1 MSDSKVVNSGM
12 PEPVNSWDRYS
23 RKQKR
28 MVLICSL
35 IGTLVFWGDR
45 SMVSPILPRVAG
57 DLNGVHLYSWVP
69 MAYMLA
75 AAIMAPIWGKLSDIF
90 GRRTIYLWLLSLAL
104 TGFVGC
110 ATASTYVT
118 VIVMRTV
125 AGIGIG
131 GIQGLNF
138 TLIGTFFAPDERG
151 KMAGT
156 MGFIYGGCALGAP
169 VLSGIITDHLGWR
182 YSMLVGVPVCIAGI
196 LMCLAFLPNVRLEGA
211 RRKIDYLG
219 MVLLAAGTIPCVIGF
234 SWAGSTYPWTSG
246 PIMGLFGFSIL
257 SFTLFYHH
265 EKRVPGYAL
274 IGVELFR
281 NRAYMCTCLVS
292 IFMAYSITAVS
303 TYLPMFCQGVQGMS
317 TTLFS
322 TIGVPASL
330 VTIFTGY
337 LAGYLLDKTGHYKW
351 LLIMATASGVIVCFT
366 ISQLTATVTVVALMA
381 IRVTQQLFGAGFM
394 PMINP
399 LAAIAPLKQEQHA
412 VGSGTVNFMSSLGN
426 SLCPAILGSV
436 LNASYAKSLA
446 LNTADLAP
454 SLNAGQLKM
463 IATSRI
469 LLHAPSLNAFEKS
482 FGGNTALYNRTVEA
496 VRLSLHQTVS
506 AVFLVAAGCVCI
518 SLVMA
523 LLVKEAPIPK
533 GRKFGVARAGR

>member
-1 MSDSKVVNSGM
+1 MGDSKAANNGMSDQ
-12 PEPVNSWDRYS
+12 VNSWDRYS
-23 RKQKR
+23 LKQRR
-28 MVLICSL
+28 MVLLCAL

-69 MAYMLA
+69 TAYMLA
-75 AAIMAPIWGKLSDIF
+75 AAIAAPIWGKLSDIF
-90 GRRTIYLWLLSLAL
+90 GRRTIYLWLFSLAL
-104 TGFVGC
+104 AGFVGC

-125 AGIGIG
+125 AGMGIG

-169 VLSGIITDHLGWR
+169 VLSGVITDHFGWR
-182 YSMLVGVPVCIAGI
+182 YSMLVGVPVCLAGI
-196 LMCLAFLPNVRLEGA
+196 LMCLAFLPNVRLEGV
-211 RRKIDYLG
+211 RKKLDYLG
-219 MVLLAAGTIPCVIGF
+219 MVLLAAGTVPCVVGF
-234 SWAGSTYPWTSG
+234 SWAGSAYPWTSG
-246 PIMGLFGFSIL
+246 MIIGLFSL
-257 SFTLFYHH
+257 SVVSFTLFYQH
-265 EKRVPGYAL
+265 ERRVAGYAL
-274 IGVELFR
+274 IGVELFK

-292 IFMAYSITAVS
+292 IFMAYSITAVA

-317 TTLFS
+317 TTTFA
-322 TIGVPASL
+322 TVGIPASL
-330 VTIFTGY
+330 ITIFTGY

-351 LLIMATASGVIVCFT
+351 LLIVATASGVIVCFT
-366 ISQLTATVTVVALMA
+366 ISQLTATVTIVALMA
-381 IRVTQQLFGAGFM
+381 IRVGQQLFGAGFM

-399 LAAIAPLKQEQHA
+399 LAAIAPLRQEQHA
-412 VGSGTVNFMSSLGN
+412 VGAGTVNFMSSLGN

-436 LNASYAKSLA
+436 LNASYAESLA
-446 LNTADLAP
+446 KNTADLQP
-454 SLNAGQLKM
+454 LLNAGQLKM

-469 LLHAPSLNAFEKS
+469 LLHAPSLTAFKQS
-482 FGGNTALYNRTVEA
+482 FGGNTELYNKAVEA

-506 AVFLVAAGCVCI
+506 TVFLVAAGCVCI
-518 SLVMA
+518 SLAMA

-533 GRKFGVARAGR
+533 GKKFGAARGR